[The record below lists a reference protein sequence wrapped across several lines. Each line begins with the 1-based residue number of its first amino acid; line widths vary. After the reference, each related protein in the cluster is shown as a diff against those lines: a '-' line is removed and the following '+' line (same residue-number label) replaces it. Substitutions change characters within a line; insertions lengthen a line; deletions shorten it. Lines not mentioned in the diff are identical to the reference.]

1 MFRKLVQ
8 EAISFASLVRRIMES
23 LLKDVIVKHLETES
37 LGENFEFALT
47 VCENGDKDSASDQ
60 IQKSHI
66 SPARSQVLVFLPLAG
81 GVIRFTSTTGVN
93 LIQIHLHTFTYY

>member
-8 EAISFASLVRRIMES
+8 EAISFASVVRRIMES
-23 LLKDVIVKHLETES
+23 LLKDAIVKHLETENP
-37 LGENFEFALT
+37 GEDLEFALS
-47 VCENGDKDSASDQ
+47 VCRNGDKGSSSDQ
-60 IQKSHI
+60 TQMSQI